1 MIEAPENVA
10 NPPQE
15 ALKTP
20 SGIAYLHLKED
31 KTGETIASNDWV
43 MIHYTGWTTDG
54 KMFDSSKISGKPVV
68 FPLEQ
73 LIPGMSE
80 ALTLGRVGESIR
92 VWIPEE
98 LAYKGA
104 QGMPQGML
112 VFDFEIIQRVTP
124 EMPPEKPTETAIKL
138 HDGLYYQI
146 LSIGS
151 GRAVMPN
158 DVVTLDFMGWTVAD
172 KKLFHSSL
180 EAGEPL
186 VAQVSQL
193 FHGFQDVLVHT
204 HQDDI
209 LVIWMDQKYGIDPN
223 GRELKGDL
231 VFSMQVVDVASMPE
245 GLAAPDD
252 VAAPPADAETTQSG
266 LATKVLSPGKGTVHP
281 KATDTVGGDYTGWTT
296 DGAMFDSSVQ
306 RGEPAQFPLNH
317 VIAGWT
323 EGLQLMVEGEK
334 RRLWIPQDLAYRGQ
348 PGAPA
353 GMLVFDV
360 ELIAIV

>member
-43 MIHYTGWTTDG
+43 MLHYTGWTTDG

-281 KATDTVGGDYTGWTT
+281 KATDTVRVHYTGWTT

-334 RRLWIPQDLAYRGQ
+334 RRLWTPQDLAYRGQ